1 MKKGFEKWDYLTIED
16 YTEIVTDYVANG
28 SFASLKENVK
38 IGKEED
44 YALMVKT
51 ADFANGF
58 SKGLTYT
65 DIHGYEYLAKSKLYG
80 GELLLSNIG
89 SVGKV
94 FRVPYFN
101 RPMTLASNSIM
112 LRCKNELDYQWA
124 YYFFQS
130 PIGRQKLEQICT
142 GTTMKKFNKTGLRAV
157 ELPICS
163 DDKRKDIICKI
174 EEMLS
179 ALDNAVETLNKTK
192 KQLEVYRQAVLREAF
207 DQSDSFDIVELQD
220 IVADIR
226 IGPFGTMLHK
236 SDYVEDGIPI
246 INPQH
251 IKNQAIIPS
260 KRVSISLEKAEELR
274 SYRLKKNDVI
284 MGRRGEMGRTAAV
297 GIDEEDWICGTG
309 SIIIRLKPEYDA
321 VFLSQILASPDI
333 VHYLE
338 EKSTGTTMNNLNED
352 IVKHIPVPN
361 ITAEEQKKIKVT
373 LDAKVS
379 VCENIEQTVATA
391 LAQAEVMR
399 QSILKE
405 AFEGRLA

>member
-1 MKKGFEKWDYLTIED
+1 MNTVKLRDIATIYSGNSINKSEKQKKYMRDVPGWNYIATKDVDFDGTVTYKNGVVIPFTETKFKTAPAGTVFVCSEGGSAGKKTALITEEVCFGNKLFALVNDKGLFNPKYLFYYTRYEGFLKQFKVLATSLMGGI
-16 YTEIVTDYVANG
+16 
-28 SFASLKENVK
+28 SLKNFGNIEVPMPNLEVQSK
-38 IGKEED
+38 
-44 YALMVKT
+44 MV
-51 ADFANGF
+51 
-58 SKGLTYT
+58 GLI
-65 DIHGYEYLAKSKLYG
+65 DEQ
-80 GELLLSNIG
+80 LS
-89 SVGKV
+89 S
-94 FRVPYFN
+94 
-101 RPMTLASNSIM
+101 
-112 LRCKNELDYQWA
+112 
-124 YYFFQS
+124 
-130 PIGRQKLEQICT
+130 
-142 GTTMKKFNKTGLRAV
+142 
-157 ELPICS
+157 
-163 DDKRKDIICKI
+163 
-174 EEMLS
+174 
-179 ALDNAVETLNKTK
+179 LDNAVETLNKTK
-192 KQLEVYRQAVLREAF
+192 EQLGVYRQAVLREAF
-207 DQSDSFDIVELQD
+207 AQSDSLDIVELQN

-260 KRVSISLEKAEELR
+260 KCVSISLEKAEELR

-321 VFLSQILASPDI
+321 VFFSQILASPDI

-361 ITAEEQKKIKVT
+361 ITAEEQKKIQVT

-379 VCENIEQTVATA
+379 VCENIEQTVDTA
-391 LAQAEVMR
+391 LAQAEAMR

>member
-1 MKKGFEKWDYLTIED
+1 MKKGFEEWDYLTIED

-124 YYFFQS
+124 YYFFLS

-192 KQLEVYRQAVLREAF
+192 EQLAVYRQAVLREAF
-207 DQSDSFDIVELQD
+207 SNIKHYEIIRNVSRFVTSGSRGWAKYY
-220 IVADIR
+220 ADKGALFIR
-226 IGPFGTMLHK
+226 IGNLTRTAIDINLE
-236 SDYVEDGIPI
+236 DRQYVNLPQKAEGKRTRLQPGDVLVSITADLGSIGFVTNKI
-246 INPQH
+246 QEAYVNQH
-251 IKNQAIIPS
+251 IAMIRFKNPEQGEMYAWF
-260 KRVSISLEKAEELR
+260 LR
-274 SYRLKKNDVI
+274 SQLGQKDLLKNK
-284 MGRRGEMGRTAAV
+284 RGAGKL
-297 GIDEEDWICGTG
+297 GLGLDD
-309 SIIIRLKPEYDA
+309 IRD
-321 VFLSQILASPDI
+321 SR
-333 VHYLE
+333 
-338 EKSTGTTMNNLNED
+338 
-352 IVKHIPVPN
+352 VPN
-361 ITAEEQKKIKVT
+361 ISDEE
-373 LDAKVS
+373 AKRIVDSIEERFS
-379 VCENIEQTVATA
+379 VCDSIQLTVDEA
-391 LAQAEVMR
+391 LQQAEAMR

-405 AFEGRLA
+405 AFEGRL